1 MSQQQYTISREVVL
15 GVGGGI
21 AAYKSCELIRRL
33 QDHGFLVTVIP
44 TRSSLNFVGAAT
56 WEALSGRPV
65 QLELWNNVH
74 QVPHI
79 AIAKKADAIVIAPAT
94 ADLIARIASGR
105 ADDFLTN
112 VVIASPAPLIL
123 VPAMHSQMWLNPAT
137 VANVEI
143 LRERGV
149 LVLDP
154 AVGNLSSG
162 DSGVGRYP
170 ETVDI
175 ISAVES
181 SLNHT
186 ADLLGRKILVSAG
199 GTREP
204 IDPVRFIGNLSSGK
218 QGIAVALSA
227 ASRGAKVTL
236 VLANAPEVSIEGVEV
251 MHVQTAE
258 QMRTALSAE
267 FESSEILV
275 MTAAVADARP
285 SHMSTSKISKENLL
299 NIEMIANPDIV
310 QELGRQK
317 SGQVIVGFAAQTSE
331 DWIVK
336 AREKMSSKN
345 LDVIYVNDVSN
356 GAIFGSEETTGLV
369 IEASGR
375 ETPIKN
381 ESKYSLANKLLNIAI
396 DKLGK

>member
-1 MSQQQYTISREVVL
+1 MSQQQYKISREVVL

-21 AAYKSCELIRRL
+21 AAYKSCELVRRL

-186 ADLLGRKILVSAG
+186 ADLLGRRILVSAG

-258 QMRTALSAE
+258 QMRAALSAE

-285 SHMSTSKISKENLL
+285 SHMSTSKIPKENLL

-317 SGQVIVGFAAQTSE
+317 SGQVIVGFAAQTGE